1 MHPGLADSLERP
13 VFIDSQRHGNGNCA
27 MYIDTPDGAGTQY
40 ISKHFNAH
48 PTTLRKLLNEETRSI
63 GKEKEFLS
71 EALLMSH

>member
-1 MHPGLADSLERP
+1 
-13 VFIDSQRHGNGNCA
+13 